1 MHDEC
6 IQYAPRSLWPLLAAA
21 LFSAG
26 AAAAP
31 ASAAAPSSAPSRSQ
45 PSSNAA
51 GTAGGHWSFRVDDD
65 GLAFGHRDRDYTG
78 GLAFTLS
85 GAAARRAWNPAGAL
99 RWVNEKLGLAPP
111 HRGDTARM
119 PGLEIGV
126 QLFTPQ
132 DLRARAALTDDRP
145 YASLVYLA
153 TSELSHTPGARTAYQ
168 STLSFGFLGLPFA
181 GQIQRAVHDLVD
193 YTAPEGYAHQIS
205 AGGEPTLR
213 YTAARYALLSA
224 GGLGKHRYAL
234 RFDTQASAGYITE
247 AAAGLAV
254 IWGNADTPWWAPV
267 PQLGDYAGQPELTAR
282 GRPAQARGK
291 RFEIAAGVQLRAR
304 FYDALLQGQFRH
316 SDVAYSYAQ
325 LEHALREAWIG
336 AEIVFSD
343 KLTVTYVL
351 RRQSRELKTG
361 RGAQGFTWAGITIT
375 RPL

>member
-1 MHDEC
+1 MQNEPK
-6 IQYAPRSLWPLLAAA
+6 QRGRRLLGAVLVAA
-21 LFSAG
+21 LSAVRAG
-26 AAAAP
+26 AAPPSDTAQSQHPGESTAAE
-31 ASAAAPSSAPSRSQ
+31 SGYR
-45 PSSNAA
+45 
-51 GTAGGHWSFRVDDD
+51 SFRIDDD
-65 GLAFGHRDRDYTG
+65 GLVFRHRDRDYTG
-78 GLAFTLS
+78 GLALTLS

-99 RWVNEKLGLAPP
+99 RWLNEKLGLAART
-111 HRGDTARM
+111 RGGATRT

-132 DLRARAALTDDRP
+132 NLRAREALTDDRP

-153 TSELSHTPGARTAYQ
+153 TSELDHTPGTRTAYQ
-168 STLSFGFLGLPFA
+168 STLSFGFLGLALA

-205 AGGEPTLR
+205 DGGEPTLR

-224 GGLGKHRYAL
+224 GSLGKHRYAL

-254 IWGNADTPWWAPV
+254 IWGNADTPWWAPM
-267 PQLGDYAGQPELTAR
+267 PQLGDYAGQPALTAR
-282 GRPAQARGK
+282 GRPAQARG
-291 RFEIAAGVQLRAR
+291 RHFEIAAGVQLRAR

-336 AEIVFSD
+336 AEIVFRD
-343 KLTVTYVL
+343 KLTVAYVL

-361 RGAQGFTWAGITIT
+361 RGAQGFTWAGFTIT